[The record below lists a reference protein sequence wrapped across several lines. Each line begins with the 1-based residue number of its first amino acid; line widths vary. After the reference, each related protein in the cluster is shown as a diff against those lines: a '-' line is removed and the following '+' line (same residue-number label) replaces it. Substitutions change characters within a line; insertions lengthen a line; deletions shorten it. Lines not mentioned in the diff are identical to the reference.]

1 MIPIKNVYH
10 MLSYAFQTL
19 QNQGYRSL
27 ATEDFE
33 NVADLCAAILCKGV
47 ADQIRQGL
55 GRAYVR
61 RRKACLVRVGKLKW
75 RSPSNREQY

>member
-10 MLSYAFQTL
+10 MLSYAFQVL

-33 NVADLCAAILCKGV
+33 NVADLCAAILCKGG

-55 GRAYVR
+55 G
-61 RRKACLVRVGKLKW
+61 
-75 RSPSNREQY
+75 